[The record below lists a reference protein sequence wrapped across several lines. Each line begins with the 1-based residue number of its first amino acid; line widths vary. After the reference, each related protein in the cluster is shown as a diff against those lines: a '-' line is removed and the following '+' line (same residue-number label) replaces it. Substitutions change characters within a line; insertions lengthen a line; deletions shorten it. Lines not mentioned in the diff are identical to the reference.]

1 MYRLSLFPIFCRCL
15 GLAKLAFDN
24 ILTGGLVGV
33 TAGAVGAVAAGLGV
47 GLLLVGGLAQ
57 LGQRLLQS
65 FAGPGEAV
73 FVVAFQGAL
82 HLGGPVFDLGLQAG
96 VGLVAQV
103 ADGLLGLV
111 DQIVGQVTGFDY
123 CFSFPVRVRVSL
135 GFSDHAVD
143 LALVQVCA

>member
-15 GLAKLAFDN
+15 RLAKLPFDN
-24 ILTGGLVGV
+24 ILTGGLAGVTGGVGV
-33 TAGAVGAVAAGLGV
+33 AGGAVAAIAAGLGV

-82 HLGGPVFDLGLQAG
+82 HLAGPVFDL
-96 VGLVAQV
+96 
-103 ADGLLGLV
+103 
-111 DQIVGQVTGFDY
+111 
-123 CFSFPVRVRVSL
+123 
-135 GFSDHAVD
+135 
-143 LALVQVCA
+143 